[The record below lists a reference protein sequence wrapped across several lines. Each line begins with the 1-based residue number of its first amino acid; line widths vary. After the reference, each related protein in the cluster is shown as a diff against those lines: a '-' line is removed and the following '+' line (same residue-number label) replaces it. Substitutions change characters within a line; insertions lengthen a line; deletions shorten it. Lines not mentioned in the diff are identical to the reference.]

1 MRSRLAPLPRRDPGT
16 RERLLATA
24 ARVFADHGYAAT
36 TIRDVCKRARA
47 NVAAVNYHFGSKEQ
61 LYVETLRWA
70 MTLCQGED
78 TAELLTF
85 AARDDLSRAE
95 RLVGTIRRFALG
107 MLAARPS
114 WHQHLMFRE
123 MTSPTLA
130 LDRIVDE
137 FLEPRFD
144 ALRRAVAPYVG
155 EGDRRTVDLH
165 VMSIIGQ
172 LLYHKLAGAVALRL
186 LKEPSY
192 GPALAGRIVDHVAAF
207 TLRSLEGRRRRERR
221 KKGRPD

>member
-24 ARVFADHGYAAT
+24 AREFADRGYTAT

-47 NVAAVNYHFGSKEQ
+47 NVAAVHYHFGSKEQ

-70 MTLCQGED
+70 MALCSGED

-107 MLAARPS
+107 MLAARPA
-114 WHQHLMFRE
+114 WHQHLLFRE
-123 MTSPTLA
+123 LTTPTLA
-130 LDRIVDE
+130 LDQIVDE

-144 ALRRAVAPYVG
+144 ALRKAVTPYVAD
-155 EGDRRTVDLH
+155 EDRKTIDLH

-172 LLYHKLAGAVALRL
+172 LLYHRMAGAVALRFL
-186 LKEPSY
+186 GETTY
-192 GPALAGRIVDHVAAF
+192 TPALAGRIVDHVAAF
-207 TLRSLEGRRRRERR
+207 TLRSLEGRRRRDRRR
-221 KKGRPD
+221 KS